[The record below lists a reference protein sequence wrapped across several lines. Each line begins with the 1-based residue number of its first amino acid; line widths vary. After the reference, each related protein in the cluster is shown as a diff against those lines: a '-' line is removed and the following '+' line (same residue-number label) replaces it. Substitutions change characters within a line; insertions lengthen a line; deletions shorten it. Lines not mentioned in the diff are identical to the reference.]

1 MNRRASFRRAALA
14 TAAASL
20 AIGCTQPVS
29 MLVMVRDRDSLQP
42 LPDARVEVENTSLL
56 NPFKPKGAE
65 GETDERGEVSLSVA
79 PYNRL
84 LVRVTPRGGVASVVN
99 ADHPAQAGDTGWI
112 GAKTDESG
120 GRSRIEVRL
129 AP

>member
-1 MNRRASFRRAALA
+1 MKTTRSRASVGAL
-14 TAAASL
+14 TLAAAM
-20 AIGCTQPVS
+20 AGCTQPVS
-29 MLVMVRDRDSLQP
+29 MLVMVRDRDSLAP
-42 LPDARVEVENTSLL
+42 VAGARVEIENTSLF
-56 NPFKPKGAE
+56 NPLKPKGAD
-65 GETDERGEVSLSVA
+65 GETDDRGEVALSAA

-112 GAKTDESG
+112 GPKTDESG
-120 GRSRIEVRL
+120 GRSKIEVRL

>member
-1 MNRRASFRRAALA
+1 MNTPRRSVSIAAL
-14 TAAASL
+14 TL
-20 AIGCTQPVS
+20 AGAIAGCTQPVS
-29 MLVMVRDRDSLQP
+29 MLVMVRDRDSLAP
-42 LPDARVEVENTSLL
+42 VAGARVEIENTSLF
-56 NPFKPKGAE
+56 NPLKPKGAD
-65 GETDERGEVSLSVA
+65 GETDDRGEVALSAA

-84 LVRVTPRGGVASVVN
+84 LVRVTPKGGIASVVN

-120 GRSRIEVRL
+120 GRSKVEVRL